1 MDIKNYI
8 GETTEYDKKQEVE
21 KRKVKNW
28 LKSVSAFA
36 NGSGGYIIFGI
47 TDDDVP
53 VGLSNVKEDSE
64 FISQKIKERI
74 DPIPQVVMKIV
85 CIDDKNILFS
95 MSMQEMTPRIIIS
108 AMEFLKPLSVSA
120 TNQLLPILQSISVL
134 FYADTTLHL
143 MQGQAKSRLVIIPS
157 VSSEAVI
164 MRGMG
169 PVSMTSS
176 FSRSAWSAGME
187 C

>member
-8 GETTEYDKKQEVE
+8 GDGVLETFVRVGNESIVADSTEH
-21 KRKVKNW
+21 
-28 LKSVSAFA
+28 
-36 NGSGGYIIFGI
+36 
-47 TDDDVP
+47 
-53 VGLSNVKEDSE
+53 
-64 FISQKIKERI
+64 
-74 DPIPQVVMKIV
+74 
-85 CIDDKNILFS
+85 
-95 MSMQEMTPRIIIS
+95 
-108 AMEFLKPLSVSA
+108 
-120 TNQLLPILQSISVL
+120 SVL

-143 MQGQAKSRLVIIPS
+143 TQGQAKSRLVIIPS

-176 FSRSAWSAGME
+176 FSRSAWSTRME